1 MTLPR
6 QTLRLAAVSIALI
19 ILGSACADAPPLDT
33 PPGSPATTAPAAV
46 LDPSP
51 SPTAGLPM
59 PATIPFPTPTAGLPM
74 PAAIPFPTPTPMLAA
89 TRATPTPPPPIP
101 TRAPLPPLPPPPQPP
116 ERDLAELAARLRGAK
131 LDAAPPPSAQPMTQ
145 GAQQEFW
152 ITRLRDG
159 SAYPITATLQ
169 VVSDNAY
176 WFVDDAVAVDRAG
189 LERAA
194 RLYEDRVRPAVV
206 GAFGDIETPG
216 IDGDPRLVVLHS
228 ALDGAAGYFG
238 SKDGFPTA
246 VHPHSNRRQIIYIDA
261 RALPP
266 GSGAYMGVIAHELQH
281 AVHANADDGEDAWV
295 NEGLSEVA
303 TEVAGYATRSPQW
316 FMRRAHTQ
324 LNYWPDEPR
333 DTPPHY
339 GASALFFTYLAQ
351 RVGGAQNLA
360 ELAAEPLDGID
371 GVDAF
376 LRRHGFTFGEVFADW
391 LVANYLD
398 TPAVAD
404 PRYGYPNRNVRARSI
419 RTLPLGANR
428 RESLPQ
434 YSARYYRLD
443 PKADSGVLTFEGDS
457 EARQV
462 GADCARAPTCWWS
475 GRGDSIDTTLTR
487 EFDLAGLDSATL
499 QFDVWHEIEEGW
511 DYAYVEASGDGGRTW
526 SILEGEHT
534 TTENPSGNAY
544 GPGYTGESGEWLSET
559 IDLTPFAGGSVM
571 LRFEYVTDDAVYLD
585 GLLIDGI
592 AIPELGFAD
601 APDDASAWTAEGFQQ
616 AGEPLEQRFLVIIV
630 RKTPDGK
637 FTMSRVPLD
646 AENNAYLE
654 WSDPDAAETV
664 LIVSPITKRTRH
676 DAQYILSFQESP

>member
-6 QTLRLAAVSIALI
+6 QTLRLAAVAIALI
-19 ILGSACADAPPLDT
+19 ILAPACSDASTPGAPSA
-33 PPGSPATTAPAAV
+33 SVPAAV

-51 SPTAGLPM
+51 SPTAGLP
-59 PATIPFPTPTAGLPM
+59 I
-74 PAAIPFPTPTPMLAA
+74 PAAIPFPTPTPAPTA
-89 TRATPTPPPPIP
+89 RPTPSPTATPT
-101 TRAPLPPLPPPPQPP
+101 PLPPLPPLPAPPQPP
-116 ERDLAELAARLRGAK
+116 ERDLAELAVRLRGIE
-131 LDAAPPPSAQPMTQ
+131 LDGAPPAPAQPMTQ

-176 WFVDDAVAVDRAG
+176 WFVDDAVSVDQAG

-194 RLYEDRVRPAVV
+194 RLYEDRVRPTVV
-206 GAFGDIETPG
+206 VAFGDIETPG

-261 RALPP
+261 VALPP
-266 GSGAYMGVIAHELQH
+266 GTDYYMGVIAHELQH
-281 AVHANADDGEDAWV
+281 AIHANTDDGEDTWV
-295 NEGLSEVA
+295 NEGLSELA
-303 TEVAGYATRSPQW
+303 TEIAGYPTRSPQL

-351 RVGGAQNLA
+351 RVGGAESLA

-376 LRRHGFTFGEVFADW
+376 LRRHGLTFETAFADW

-398 TPAVAD
+398 APD
-404 PRYGYPNRNVRARSI
+404 NPRYGYAGRNVRTRPVLNL
-419 RTLPLGANR
+419 RLGANK
-428 RESLPQ
+428 RETLPQ

-443 PKADSGVLTFEGDS
+443 PNATSGIITFNGDN
-457 EARQV
+457 EARQIA
-462 GADCARAPTCWWS
+462 ADCPSASTCWWS
-475 GRGDSIDTTLTR
+475 GRGDSIDTKLTR
-487 EFDLAGLDSATL
+487 EFDLSGVDAATL
-499 QFDVWHEIEEGW
+499 HYDVWHEIEEGW
-511 DYAYVEASGDGGRTW
+511 DYAYIQASADGGATW
-526 SILEGEHT
+526 NILEGEHT
-534 TTENPSGNAY
+534 TAENPSGNAY
-544 GPGYTGESGEWLSET
+544 GPGYTGESDGWQRET
-559 IDLTPFAGGSVM
+559 IDLTPYAGAPVL

-585 GLLIDGI
+585 GLLIDNI

-601 APDDASAWTAEGFQQ
+601 SPNDASAHTHDWTADGFQQ
-616 AGEPLEQRFLVIIV
+616 AGEPIQQTFLVIIV
-630 RKTPDGK
+630 RKTPDGG
-637 FTMSRVPLD
+637 FSVSRVPLD

-654 WSDPDAAETV
+654 WSDPAAAETTI
-664 LIVSPITKRTRH
+664 IVSPTARNTRH
-676 DAQYILSFQESP
+676 HAQYTLSFDANR